1 MVSGPF
7 SYGVQNL
14 QMFPVTEISWRN
26 MANDAVATR
35 GHGFEFKNLRAGYAV
50 AFIKRICCILEK
62 NVTFS
67 VLPQINEC
75 LFLVETMHFTCYE
88 TQKQMAWVPHKFL
101 CGHCE
106 DHVLCPK
113 VLPPLWHCRT
123 MTITKSAKQM
133 LGTVAHPG
141 QNTCA
146 VSMASEV
153 PSVH

>member
-67 VLPQINEC
+67 VLP
-75 LFLVETMHFTCYE
+75 
-88 TQKQMAWVPHKFL
+88 
-101 CGHCE
+101 
-106 DHVLCPK
+106 
-113 VLPPLWHCRT
+113 
-123 MTITKSAKQM
+123 
-133 LGTVAHPG
+133 
-141 QNTCA
+141 
-146 VSMASEV
+146 
-153 PSVH
+153 